1 MEYKL
6 FKQEPAVINIGV
18 KPFADGVKNQGV
30 KAVHLAWKP
39 PVDPKLCR
47 MIRTMEP
54 SLKEKIEKSNAE
66 AIDIENSTNSYT
78 ETNVPAEM
86 DRELTVE
93 DMIEMLK
100 ELGVDTDDQQA

>member
-18 KPFADGVKNQGV
+18 KPFADGVKDQGV
-30 KAVHLAWKP
+30 KTVHLAWKP

-54 SLKEKIEKSNAE
+54 SLKEKIDKGETGVNAGKGFY
-66 AIDIENSTNSYT
+66 DY
-78 ETNVPAEM
+78 
-86 DRELTVE
+86 R
-93 DMIEMLK
+93 K
-100 ELGVDTDDQQA
+100 

>member
-1 MEYKL
+1 MIRKERYT
-6 FKQEPAVINIGV
+6 VR
-18 KPFADGVKNQGV
+18 ADGMT
-30 KAVHLAWKP
+30 L
-39 PVDPKLCR
+39 L
-47 MIRTMEP
+47 RTFSDDGMMLRKDAAGE
-54 SLKEKIEKSNAE
+54 LYAE